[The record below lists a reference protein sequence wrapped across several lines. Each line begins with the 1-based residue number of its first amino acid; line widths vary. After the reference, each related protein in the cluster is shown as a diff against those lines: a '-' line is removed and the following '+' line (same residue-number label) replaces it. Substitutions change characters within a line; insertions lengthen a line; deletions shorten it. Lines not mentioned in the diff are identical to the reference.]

1 MKGGGV
7 TKQPQKGDVVARR
20 AYAKR
25 YAQAVFQI
33 AVERA
38 ELDRWQSDLR
48 KIASLGEDA
57 AFTMLLE
64 SPKLHFDD
72 KARLLSEQLGD
83 INPLALNLV
92 YLLVAKG
99 GLNIAGKI
107 ADEYQL
113 LLDNYHGI
121 EQAEVITAIPLDDE
135 ERLKLEERLG
145 AVVGK
150 KVVIKPEVDSS
161 LIGGIVAR
169 IGGKLLDGSTRSR
182 LEALK
187 RELSGVTR

>member
-1 MKGGGV
+1 M
-7 TKQPQKGDVVARR
+7 ARR
-20 AYAKR
+20 AYARR
-25 YAQAVFQI
+25 YSQAVFEI
-33 AVERA
+33 AMERQ

-57 AFTMLLE
+57 ALVALLE
-64 SPKLHFDD
+64 NPRLHFND

-92 YLLVAKG
+92 YLLVAG
-99 GLNIAGKI
+99 GRLSMLGEI
-107 ADEYQL
+107 ADEYQR
-113 LLDNYHGI
+113 LLDSYHGI
-121 EQAEVITAIPLDDE
+121 EEAEVTTAIPLDDE
-135 ERLKLEERLG
+135 DKLRLGERLG
-145 AVVGK
+145 AIVGK

-187 RELSGVTR
+187 RELSGVAK

>member
-1 MKGGGV
+1 MARKAY
-7 TKQPQKGDVVARR
+7 ARR
-20 AYAKR
+20 YS
-25 YAQAVFQI
+25 QAVFEI
-33 AVERA
+33 AVERG
-38 ELDRWQSDLR
+38 EIDRWQSDLG
-48 KIASLGEDA
+48 KIASIGEDA

-64 SPKLHFDD
+64 SPRLHFNDRT
-72 KARLLSEQLGD
+72 KLLSERLGD

-92 YLLVAKG
+92 YLLVARG
-99 GLNIAGKI
+99 RLSMVSEIV
-107 ADEYQL
+107 DEYQR
-113 LLDNYHGI
+113 LLDSYRGI
-121 EQAEVITAIPLDDE
+121 EQAEVITAIPLTDE
-135 ERLKLEERLG
+135 DKLSLEERLG

-187 RELSGVTR
+187 REMSGVRR

>member
-1 MKGGGV
+1 M
-7 TKQPQKGDVVARR
+7 ARKANAR
-20 AYAKR
+20 R

-33 AVERA
+33 ALERA

-48 KIASLGEDA
+48 KIASLGEDS

-64 SPKLHFDD
+64 SPRLHFAD

-83 INPLALNLV
+83 VNPLALNLV

-99 GLNIAGKI
+99 GLSIVGEI
-107 ADEYQL
+107 TEEYQR
-113 LLDNYHGI
+113 LLDDYHGI
-121 EQAEVITAIPLDDE
+121 EQADVITAIPLDDE
-135 ERLKLEERLG
+135 ERLKVEERLG

-150 KVVIKPEVDSS
+150 KVVIKPAVDSS
-161 LIGGIVAR
+161 LIGGIIAR

-187 RELSGVTR
+187 REMSGVAK

>member
-1 MKGGGV
+1 M
-7 TKQPQKGDVVARR
+7 ARR
-20 AYAKR
+20 VYARR
-25 YAQAVFQI
+25 YSQAVFQI
-33 AVERA
+33 ALERG
-38 ELDRWQSDLR
+38 ELDKWQSDLR
-48 KIASLGEDA
+48 KIASLGDDA
-57 AFTMLLE
+57 AFTALLE
-64 SPKLHFDD
+64 NPKLHFND
-72 KARLLSEQLGD
+72 KAKLLSERLGD
-83 INPLALNLV
+83 ITPLALNLV
-92 YLLVAKG
+92 YLLVARG
-99 GLNIAGKI
+99 RFSMVGEI
-107 ADEYQL
+107 ADEYQRR
-113 LLDNYHGI
+113 LDSYRGI

-135 ERLKLEERLG
+135 DKLRLGERLG